1 MAFTRR
7 FLSTLT
13 SKVEIERKFL
23 PTRLLLDALTRP
35 TTALQNLPSSIRV
48 AHTHPGAI
56 RFIRDV
62 YYDRY
67 DGRLTAEGLWVRRRS
82 VVVGSPTS
90 SSTSSSSTSSWE
102 AKVRVGGDFIATQF
116 VEVEGAQAVEREIY
130 RALGG
135 VHVTVD
141 KITEHLGVM
150 CDLTTRRVE
159 GRLEICYEDEDD
171 DDNDVDKDARLQNLT
186 VAIDQ
191 VVETPSGDFAAARA
205 VLERMLAGHTRGRD
219 EGSTSTIHTDS
230 SPDLFFHEVGEL
242 EMMAEVRTE
251 APVHGENYLSKSVE
265 SERRAH
271 SHSHSHAHAHSQSHS
286 HQHSH
291 EDKRKIVASARAAQ
305 LEAFMCAHPALF
317 PMTPRPCGKL
327 NAYFAWKEAKAGR

>member
-1 MAFTRR
+1 
-7 FLSTLT
+7 
-13 SKVEIERKFL
+13 
-23 PTRLLLDALTRP
+23 
-35 TTALQNLPSSIRV
+35 
-48 AHTHPGAI
+48 
-56 RFIRDV
+56 
-62 YYDRY
+62 
-67 DGRLTAEGLWVRRRS
+67 
-82 VVVGSPTS
+82 
-90 SSTSSSSTSSWE
+90 
-102 AKVRVGGDFIATQF
+102 VGGDFIATQF

-171 DDNDVDKDARLQNLT
+171 DDNDVDEGPRLRNLT

-191 VVETPSGDFAAARA
+191 VVETPIGDFAAARA
-205 VLERMLAGHTRGRD
+205 VLERILAGRD
-219 EGSTSTIHTDS
+219 EGGDNNLTNTSTIHTDS
-230 SPDLFFHEVGEL
+230 SPRPDLFFHEIGEL

-251 APVHGENYLSKSVE
+251 PPVLGENSLSKSLE

-271 SHSHSHAHAHSQSHS
+271 SHS

>member
-1 MAFTRR
+1 
-7 FLSTLT
+7 
-13 SKVEIERKFL
+13 
-23 PTRLLLDALTRP
+23 
-35 TTALQNLPSSIRV
+35 
-48 AHTHPGAI
+48 
-56 RFIRDV
+56 
-62 YYDRY
+62 
-67 DGRLTAEGLWVRRRS
+67 
-82 VVVGSPTS
+82 
-90 SSTSSSSTSSWE
+90 
-102 AKVRVGGDFIATQF
+102 VGGDFIETQF

-159 GRLEICYEDEDD
+159 GRLELCYEDDHDD
-171 DDNDVDKDARLQNLT
+171 HEGKSDDNDKEWQRLRNLT

-191 VVETPSGDFAAARA
+191 VVETPSGDFAATRA
-205 VLERMLAGHTRGRD
+205 VLERMLVGR
-219 EGSTSTIHTDS
+219 EGGGGDSNLTSTSTIHTDS
-230 SPDLFFHEVGEL
+230 SPDLFFHQIGEL
-242 EMMAEVRTE
+242 EMMAEVSTE
-251 APVHGENYLSKSVE
+251 APVLGENSLSKSLE

-271 SHSHSHAHAHSQSHS
+271 SHSRTHSHAHSHEHS

-291 EDKRKIVASARAAQ
+291 EHKRKIVASARAAQ